1 MSPLFALFILLLPK
15 LHVPHD
21 DAHGVATAQ
30 LANGQIETLIVTQ
43 QESKVLRTRDE
54 GLSWEPVSG
63 DGLELGRPDAV
74 VWDPHPNGQHFVIGT
89 DEGIWSYDP
98 YSGEVQALNDG
109 LPGNGAARWACQ
121 FHLPKSGVAG
131 PLFMVN
137 KLGQAWTFDR
147 RAREWRIL
155 FDTGYADERAQIA
168 AVPHFA
174 NRGNSA
180 TSNTIAIASQGVL
193 FLSYD
198 AGESWRRHPQFAE
211 PAAGVTDPLITA
223 ICFADD
229 YATSGNMVLATS
241 VANPSNFTGDEGTL
255 WHSSNFATNFQSVL
269 QSDSSIRDVVS
280 TPQGPSG
287 ERWFLASVLE
297 HPHYEYLEVAVG
309 ILRSSD
315 GGATWH
321 DFGNAQDFVMEVDS
335 SSTINHRREL
345 IHDFE
350 VSPDFAN
357 NGEIIFGRSE
367 GLYYSRDEGLQWRRR
382 SFRPTSQ
389 VRSLDS
395 YINAAGDLIAFAG
408 SYGSGTYAH
417 NVTTGDSHLLL
428 GGSNSY
434 VDELMLSPRFDL
446 DGQLLVGG
454 SSGLSLWFDPLLG
467 APNPFQTLGW
477 LSVPLELRL
486 GYVRA
491 FGYSPNFDARGL
503 PGTDQV
509 FFFTTSSESET
520 NYVTRDG
527 GLTLEKLDKLSNGDD
542 APYLRY
548 LVVAPTF
555 DPNVLVG
562 PQDVYAARGPFV
574 YQLDSGRWKP
584 IYYAR
589 TLIMSLEIA
598 TDFDRDPLTPG
609 LPRIFI
615 TTFKAPFVTEI
626 IDDVGGVV
634 ANEYPDGLGDSAV
647 VRLACPSDF
656 GATQTL
662 YLSTFASGVRKIDLS
677 LPNPSWIQVGD
688 NFPNLWA
695 TTMVLSPNFAQDH
708 TIIVGSQAGLII
720 GQDVPGMTW
729 ESRRPPIV
737 RDNYAAEFHYYQPSN
752 PDVPDPTRTWR
763 WDTALTQP
771 LALTTDFDFIDLWLD
786 YTESDGSY
794 LECFE
799 YAGGIAVHT
808 FTGPDSGAIEII
820 AENYWTGQLVAQTT
834 VDLSAPG
841 WANKTVPLAFD
852 LQPVRIKVTAKLDAN
867 ERFYFDGMTFNQK

>member
-1 MSPLFALFILLLPK
+1 MSPLFALFILLLPN

-21 DAHGVATAQ
+21 DAHGVATAH

-74 VWDPHPNGQHFVIGT
+74 VWDPHPNAQRFIIGT

-98 YSGEVQALNDG
+98 ISGEVHALNDG
-109 LPGNGAARWACQ
+109 LPEGQEARWACQ
-121 FHLPKSGVAG
+121 FHLSKSGVTG
-131 PLFMVN
+131 PLLMIN
-137 KLGQAWTFDR
+137 KLGQAWSFDR
-147 RAREWRIL
+147 GGSQWRLL
-155 FDTGYADERAQIA
+155 FNTGFVDDRAQIA
-168 AVPHFA
+168 AVPRFA
-174 NRGNSA
+174 DQVHSA
-180 TSNTIAIASQGVL
+180 TSNTIAIASLGVL
-193 FLSYD
+193 FMSYD
-198 AGESWRRHPQFAE
+198 AGESWRRHPQFAQ
-211 PAAGVTDPLITA
+211 PAASATDPLITA

-229 YATSGNMVLATS
+229 YATSGDIVLATS
-241 VANPSNFTGDEGTL
+241 IASVSSYTGDEGTL
-255 WHSSNFATNFQSVL
+255 WHSSDFATHFENVL
-269 QSDSSIRDVVS
+269 QSDSSIRDVAS

-297 HPHYEYLEVAVG
+297 HAHYEYLAEGVG

-315 GGATWH
+315 GGATWD
-321 DFGNAQDFVMEVDS
+321 DFGTVQDFVMEVDS
-335 SSTINHRREL
+335 SSTINHGREL

-350 VSPDFAN
+350 VSPNFASD
-357 NGEIIFGRSE
+357 GEIIFGRSE
-367 GLYYSRDEGLQWRRR
+367 GLYYSRNEGLKWRRR

-395 YINAAGDLIAFAG
+395 FINVDGDLIAFAG

-417 NVTTGDSHLLL
+417 NVTTGESHLLF

-434 VDELMLSPRFDL
+434 VDELMLSPQFDM

-454 SSGLSLWFDPLLG
+454 SSGLSIWFDPLLG
-467 APNPFQTLGW
+467 APNPFNAHGW
-477 LSVPLELRL
+477 LSVPLDLRL

-491 FGYSPNFDARGL
+491 FGYSPNYDARGL

-527 GLTLEKLDKLSNGDD
+527 GLTLEKLDKLSNGDQ

-555 DPNVLVG
+555 DPDVVVG

-574 YQLDSGRWKP
+574 YQLTSGRWKP

-598 TDFDRDPLTPG
+598 SDFDRDPSTPG

-615 TTFKAPFVTEI
+615 TTFKAPYVTEI

-647 VRLACPSDF
+647 VRIACPPDF

-677 LPNPSWIQVGD
+677 LPSPSWTQVGE

-695 TTMVLSPNFAQDH
+695 TTMNLSPNFAQDR

-729 ESRRPPIV
+729 ESRRPPIL
-737 RDNYAAEFHYYQPSN
+737 RDNFAAEFHYYQPNN
-752 PDVPDPTRTWR
+752 PNVPDPTRTWR

-771 LALTTDFDFIDLWLD
+771 LAFTTDIEFIDLWLE

-799 YAGGIAVHT
+799 YAGGITVHT
-808 FTGPDSGAIEII
+808 FAGPDGGTIDVS

-834 VDLSAPG
+834 VDLSSPG
-841 WANKTVPLAFD
+841 WSNKAVPLAFD
-852 LQPVRIKVTAKLDAN
+852 LQPVRIKVTANLDPG
-867 ERFYFDGMTFNQK
+867 ERFYFDGMTFLQK